1 MEKEITKNTGDIIVD
16 KYSNRKVECLM
27 KKLTMIIILSLLG
40 MGIFSIKYF
49 TTLLDSRDS
58 AIIVN
63 KPYHF
68 KDDYQDK
75 QKLVKA
81 VDNIFIGEV
90 IREIGNEEYTGKPNT
105 QFLVR
110 ITQNIKGSLLGD
122 ITINQEGGYYK
133 KNGNLYLLTY
143 EKSPLLK
150 KNQMYLF
157 AVTATKKG
165 YFEMMPKY
173 GGVLLD
179 NEDAKYEQIEEI
191 RKALDE

>member
-1 MEKEITKNTGDIIVD
+1 METGIPIERMIVF
-16 KYSNRKVECLM
+16 M
-27 KKLTMIIILSLLG
+27 KKLSIIFFLILLG
-40 MGIFSIKYF
+40 VGTFSIKYF
-49 TTLLDSRDS
+49 TTLLDSKDS

-63 KPYHF
+63 KPYPF

-75 QKLVKA
+75 QKLAKA

-90 IREIGNEEYTGKPNT
+90 IREVGNEEFNGKPNT

-133 KNGNLYLLTY
+133 KNGKLYLLSF

-150 KNQMYLF
+150 KDQMYLF

-165 YFEMMPKY
+165 YFEMIPKY
-173 GGVLLD
+173 GSTLLD
-179 NEDAKYEQIEEI
+179 NEDEKLKEIDDI
-191 RKALDE
+191 RKALAEL

>member
-1 MEKEITKNTGDIIVD
+1 
-16 KYSNRKVECLM
+16 M
-27 KKLTMIIILSLLG
+27 KKLTLIIILSLLG
-40 MGIFSIKYF
+40 IGIFSIKYF
-49 TTLLDSRDS
+49 TPLLDSSDS

-63 KPYHF
+63 KPYPF

-90 IREIGNEEYTGKPNT
+90 IREIGNEKYTGKPNT

-150 KNQMYLF
+150 KNQISIRSYQHKKRLF
-157 AVTATKKG
+157 
-165 YFEMMPKY
+165 
-173 GGVLLD
+173 
-179 NEDAKYEQIEEI
+179 
-191 RKALDE
+191 

>member
-1 MEKEITKNTGDIIVD
+1 
-16 KYSNRKVECLM
+16 M
-27 KKLTMIIILSLLG
+27 KKLTMIIILSFLG
-40 MGIFSIKYF
+40 IGIFSIKYF
-49 TTLLDSRDS
+49 TTLLDSKDS

-63 KPYHF
+63 KPYSF
-68 KDDYQDK
+68 KDHYQDK

-90 IREIGNEEYTGKPNT
+90 IRENGNEKYTGKPNT

-133 KNGNLYLLTY
+133 KNGYLYLLTY

-157 AVTATKKG
+157 AVTNTKKG

-173 GGVLLD
+173 GSTLLD
-179 NEDAKYEQIEEI
+179 NEDEKLKQIDDI
-191 RKALDE
+191 KKALEEM